1 MHVLSLRT
9 CIFVSMYILFHKDV
23 GGFGYAQQFQ
33 NRRVLADYLGD
44 VASYGKLTYHFTR
57 KKKVWIELEGY
68 MIIRIR
74 TDIMKGDQGNQ
85 GFKNLPK
92 KQLNGSINKG

>member
-1 MHVLSLRT
+1 
-9 CIFVSMYILFHKDV
+9 MYILFNKDV

-33 NRRVLADYLGD
+33 NRRVLADYLGT
-44 VASYGKLTYHFTR
+44 VATYSMLTYHFTR
-57 KKKVWIELEGY
+57 KRKVWIELEGY

-74 TDIMKGDQGNQ
+74 TDIMKGSQGML

-92 KQLNGSINKG
+92 TQLNGGINKG